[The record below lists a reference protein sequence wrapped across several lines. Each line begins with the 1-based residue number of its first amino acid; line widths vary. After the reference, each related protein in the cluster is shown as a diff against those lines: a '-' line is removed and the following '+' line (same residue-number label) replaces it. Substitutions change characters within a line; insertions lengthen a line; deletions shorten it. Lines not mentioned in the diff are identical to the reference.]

1 MKIELPKDKDSIDI
15 ETACCW
21 ITCGKYEYYF
31 DDSIDGEVI
40 VKRWRVDSDD
50 ADDCE
55 VLSCQ

>member
-1 MKIELPKDKDSIDI
+1 MKIELPKDKDSTDI

-21 ITCGKYEYYF
+21 ITCGGFEYYF
-31 DDSIDGEVI
+31 DDSIEGEAI
-40 VKRWRVDSDD
+40 VKRWRTDSAN